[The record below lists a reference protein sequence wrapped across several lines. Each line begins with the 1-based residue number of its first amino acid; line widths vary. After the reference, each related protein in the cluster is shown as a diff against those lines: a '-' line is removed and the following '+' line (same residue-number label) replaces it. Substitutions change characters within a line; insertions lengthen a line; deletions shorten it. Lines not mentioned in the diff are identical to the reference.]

1 MKESKIGKGDTL
13 KEIEE
18 ITQKLSKEQAL
29 KLYSWTKIIVQ

>member
-18 ITQKLSKEQAL
+18 ITQKLNKEEAL
-29 KLYSWTKIIVQ
+29 KLVKKAK